1 MIQKRKMGFIAI
13 VPFLMATV
21 IFATNANAASGN
33 EGGDASVMKKES
45 DGSTSKEEFM
55 KHHEW
60 MFDQNDKNHNGKL
73 EPDEM
78 RNLHKMAKKMH
89 DRFEQNDGQKK

>member
-1 MIQKRKMGFIAI
+1 MMQKRKMKFMIAL
-13 VPFLMATV
+13 VPFLIATGSS
-21 IFATNANAASGN
+21 ATNASASGHD
-33 EGGDASVMKKES
+33 GGSDASAMKKES

-78 RNLHKMAKKMH
+78 RNLHKMVKKMH
-89 DRFEQNDGQKK
+89 DRFEQKQ